1 MRILFVPFVT
11 KWIIEDGAKL
21 HHLAH
26 YVNFSLSERATN
38 FMPICFN
45 SASENPMFAKHLTNT
60 SLGSEEVCEHL
71 ILSVLPAVGKIDL
84 YSSPFCIKKN
94 EFHYL
99 QKHVPANPKQLLF
112 FPMR

>member
-1 MRILFVPFVT
+1 MPDVI
-11 KWIIEDGAKL
+11 KWTIEDGAKV

-26 YVNFSLSERATN
+26 YVILNLSERATN

-60 SLGSEEVCEHL
+60 SLGSDEVCEHL

-84 YSSPFCIKKN
+84 YSSPILHQKN
-94 EFHYL
+94 T
-99 QKHVPANPKQLLF
+99 PKN
-112 FPMR
+112 